1 MKKKN
6 IIHVMVV
13 VSFLCFVPRVGFCEE
28 AASDGKTNVASEDN
42 KTKKVKYKKIK
53 GGLKNL
59 LNFARSRKSM
69 VKELNQE
76 TENYENIKKAIK
88 KERLEKGMSTS
99 RVQKKYGKG
108 VIILSDDKNAEVWVY
123 KKGTESHF
131 TLEKIYLN
139 FDAEGKLIDWRH
151 EGISSSSQEEL

>member
-1 MKKKN
+1 
-6 IIHVMVV
+6 MVV
-13 VSFLCFVPRVGFCEE
+13 VSFLCFVPRVSLCEE
-28 AASDGKTNVASEDN
+28 AASDEKTNIASENN
-42 KTKKVKYKKIK
+42 KTKKVKYAKIK

-88 KERLEKGMSTS
+88 KGRLEKGMNASL
-99 RVQKKYGKG
+99 VQKKYGKG
-108 VIILSDDKNAEVWVY
+108 VITLPEGKNAEVWVY
-123 KKGTESHF
+123 KKGEQSHF

-139 FDAEGKLIDWRH
+139 FDAEGKLIDWRN
-151 EGISSSSQEEL
+151 EGKGKSFQDEL